1 MFGALSSSAELDPG
15 LGGDDALGLF
25 ADRAKRDI
33 VVQGPD
39 DTLPTPAVTEVGA
52 KCCLS

>member
-1 MFGALSSSAELDPG
+1 M
-15 LGGDDALGLF
+15 ALGLF

-39 DTLPTPAVTEVGA
+39 DTPMPAVTEVGA
-52 KCCLS
+52 PNCLW